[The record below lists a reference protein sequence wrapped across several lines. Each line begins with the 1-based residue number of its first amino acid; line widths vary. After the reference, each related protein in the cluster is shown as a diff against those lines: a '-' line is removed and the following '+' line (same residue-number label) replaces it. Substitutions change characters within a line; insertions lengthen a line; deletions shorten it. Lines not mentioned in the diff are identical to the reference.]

1 MKKDPLMRAQ
11 IMKSEPN
18 TLMHTLAQHDAAI
31 NGLSSRIGHVEKT
44 LGDHG
49 NILHTIEKAVTRQDG
64 KIDGRP
70 IFNFHQAVGTVLALA
85 VLFSMVVG
93 GIIWV
98 TTSQFAG
105 VLAKQE
111 SINANLNERA
121 GKHEAVI
128 EKLAERVGW
137 VSKTETKR

>member
-1 MKKDPLMRAQ
+1 MRSHIIKAEPDALM
-11 IMKSEPN
+11 S
-18 TLMHTLAQHDAAI
+18 TLAQHDAAI

-49 NILHTIEKAVTRQDG
+49 TILHTIEKAVTRQDG
-64 KIDGRP
+64 KLDGRP

-98 TTSQFAG
+98 TTTQFAG

-111 SINANLNERA
+111 AINSALNDRTS
-121 GKHEAVI
+121 KHETVI
-128 EKLAERVGW
+128 EKLADRVGW
-137 VSKTETKR
+137 VAKTETKR

>member
-1 MKKDPLMRAQ
+1 MKAPTLRQ
-11 IMKSEPN
+11 EPN
-18 TLMHTLAQHDAAI
+18 GLMQTLAHHDAAI

-44 LGDHG
+44 LGDHST
-49 NILHTIEKAVTRQDG
+49 ILHTIEKAVTRQDG
-64 KIDGRP
+64 KLDGRP
-70 IFNFHQAVGTVLALA
+70 VFNFHQAVGTVLALA

-111 SINANLNERA
+111 AVNATLSDRSS
-121 GKHEAVI
+121 KHEAVI

-137 VSKTETKR
+137 VAKTDGKQR

>member
-1 MKKDPLMRAQ
+1 MRSQ
-11 IMKSEPN
+11 IIKSEPN
-18 TLMHTLAQHDAAI
+18 ALISTLAQHDAAI

-49 NILHTIEKAVTRQDG
+49 TILHTIEKAVTRQDG
-64 KIDGRP
+64 KLDGRP

-98 TTSQFAG
+98 TTTQFAG

-111 SINANLNERA
+111 AINSALNDRTS
-121 GKHEAVI
+121 KHEAVI
-128 EKLAERVGW
+128 EKLADRVGW
-137 VSKTETKR
+137 VAKTETKR